1 MGGSVHDS
9 SYVALARIS
18 YVVPLVF
25 WGWES
30 GYLLMKEHRGKQV
43 LEIRTDSK
51 HGCATCPLLD
61 MLIFMVAVV
70 RSSPSIWL
78 VVEDD
83 SLFSI
88 RVFCR
93 LRLSAIES
101 RLYLDID
108 VP

>member
-1 MGGSVHDS
+1 M
-9 SYVALARIS
+9 
-18 YVVPLVF
+18 
-25 WGWES
+25 EQ
-30 GYLLMKEHRGKQV
+30 RGKQV

-93 LRLSAIES
+93 LRLSAIGS